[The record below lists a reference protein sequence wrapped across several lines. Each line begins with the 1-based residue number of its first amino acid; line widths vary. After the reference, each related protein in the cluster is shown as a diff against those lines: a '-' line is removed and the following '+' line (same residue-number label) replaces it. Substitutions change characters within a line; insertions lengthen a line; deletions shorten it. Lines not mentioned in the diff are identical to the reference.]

1 MRRTRRSQLS
11 PRRVPWPADQPLPS
25 FTSLAEEERF
35 WLTHEV
41 AEGRPS
47 EWEELVY
54 EPQATRHPRQ
64 HVYRI
69 RFDDREMAALQALAQ
84 RRGVTASVVVR
95 ELLREAIG
103 RGR

>member
-1 MRRTRRSQLS
+1 M
-11 PRRVPWPADQPLPS
+11 
-25 FTSLAEEERF
+25 
-35 WLTHEV
+35 
-41 AEGRPS
+41 
-47 EWEELVY
+47 Y